1 MILLASIVYLI
12 VYIRAIFTFKIEM
25 YSNYIAHILLRLLID
40 DKFSVA
46 FFQMQHQ
53 HADLTEIKKH
63 AKSINSS
70 YVAYKIYVLRDT
82 M

>member
-1 MILLASIVYLI
+1 MNVSNFSKLKMFSSCTAHVLL
-12 VYIRAIFTFKIEM
+12 K
-25 YSNYIAHILLRLLID
+25 LLID

>member
-1 MILLASIVYLI
+1 MCS
-12 VYIRAIFTFKIEM
+12 
-25 YSNYIAHILLRLLID
+25 SCIAHIPLKLLID
-40 DKFSVA
+40 DKFTVA
-46 FFQMQHQ
+46 FSFQMQHQ

>member
-1 MILLASIVYLI
+1 MSEIQSSVS
-12 VYIRAIFTFKIEM
+12 KIKM
-25 YSNYIAHILLRLLID
+25 YSSYIAHILFKLLID
-40 DKFSVA
+40 DKFKVA